1 MFGHVRGSFTGA
13 IRDKAGVF
21 QVADG
26 GILYLDEIGDT
37 SALLQLKLLRFLQEG
52 EIRRVGDERDI
63 KVNVRLITATN
74 RDPKTLLA
82 S

>member
-1 MFGHVRGSFTGA
+1 VRGSFTGA

-26 GILYLDEIGDT
+26 DPLFLDEIGDT
-37 SALLQLKLLRFLQEG
+37 SALLQLKLLRVLQEG

-74 RDPKTLLA
+74 RDLKTLLA